1 MYALALIFTLSATD
15 VKSEVIGVFKTLP
28 QCEAASQAH
37 SSRTKCYFLDPEKGL
52 VDIENHDTND
62 AYKEATTVVN

>member
-15 VKSEVIGVFKTLP
+15 VKSEVIGAFKTLP

-37 SSRTKCYFLDPEKGL
+37 SSRTKCYFIDPDKGL
-52 VDIENHDTND
+52 VDIENHDTDN
-62 AYKEATTVVN
+62 ANQEVTMAG